1 MLGSP
6 PGEMIRVMVQHPLP
20 DDLVELI
27 AQRFQ
32 VLADSTR
39 IKLLDCICL
48 RGEASV
54 QELKEVVGSTQQNVS
69 RHLGVLRDAGIVR
82 RRKVG
87 NYAYYSIVD
96 ERVFALCEDVCGS
109 LEEQYQALHRV
120 VAGARG

>member
-1 MLGSP
+1 
-6 PGEMIRVMVQHPLP
+6 MIQHPLP

-32 VLADSTR
+32 ALADPTR
-39 IKLLDCICL
+39 IKLVDLICA

-54 QELKEVVGSTQQNVS
+54 QELTEVVGSTQQNVS

-96 ERVFALCEDVCGS
+96 ERVLALCEDVCGS
-109 LEEQYQALHRV
+109 LEQQYQALHGV

>member
-1 MLGSP
+1 
-6 PGEMIRVMVQHPLP
+6 MVKHPLP

-32 VLADSTR
+32 ALADPTR
-39 IKLLDCICL
+39 IKLLDRICA

-54 QELKEVVGSTQQNVS
+54 QELTEVVGSTQQNVS
-69 RHLGVLRDAGIVR
+69 RHLSVLRDAGIVR

-87 NYAYYSIVD
+87 NFAYYSIVD
-96 ERVFALCEDVCGS
+96 ERVLALCEDVCGS
-109 LEEQYQALHRV
+109 LEQQYRSLHGV

>member
-1 MLGSP
+1 MT
-6 PGEMIRVMVQHPLP
+6 IQHPLP

-32 VLADSTR
+32 ALADPTR
-39 IKLLDCICL
+39 IRLLDSICV

-54 QELKEVVGSTQQNVS
+54 QELTDVVGSTQQNVS

-109 LEEQYQALHRV
+109 LEEQYRALHRV
-120 VAGARG
+120 VVGAGA

>member
-1 MLGSP
+1 M
-6 PGEMIRVMVQHPLP
+6 
-20 DDLVELI
+20 
-27 AQRFQ
+27 
-32 VLADSTR
+32 
-39 IKLLDCICL
+39 

-54 QELKEVVGSTQQNVS
+54 QELTEVVGSTTQQNVS

-87 NYAYYSIVD
+87 NYAYYSIAD

-109 LEEQYQALHRV
+109 LEQQYRSLHGV

>member
-1 MLGSP
+1 MTF
-6 PGEMIRVMVQHPLP
+6 EHPLP

-32 VLADSTR
+32 ALADPTR
-39 IKLLDCICL
+39 IKLLNLICL

-54 QELKEVVGSTQQNVS
+54 QELTDVVGSTQQNVS

-87 NYAYYSIVD
+87 NYAYYSVVD
-96 ERVFALCEDVCGS
+96 ERVSALCEDVCGS
-109 LEEQYQALHRV
+109 LEAQYRSLHAV
-120 VAGARG
+120 VAGSVV

>member
-1 MLGSP
+1 
-6 PGEMIRVMVQHPLP
+6 MIQHPLP

-27 AQRFQ
+27 AQRFRA
-32 VLADSTR
+32 LADPMR
-39 IKLLDCICL
+39 VKLVDLICA

-54 QELKEVVGSTQQNVS
+54 QELTEVVGSTQQNVS

-109 LEEQYQALHRV
+109 LEDQYQALHGV